1 MGSIPLDG
9 VPRGILLGVA
19 RHPGVGWGASRGHP
33 GWLLAWVQR
42 NSMVWFSVRES
53 ALMGACFSKRGKAS
67 SPAEVA
73 SNVSLTNNSAV
84 TEEGKKKKPEPPEK
98 SPVITV
104 KKKSS
109 IAEEKDTKEED
120 IPVKNS
126 SNHEE
131 KEGTKASFPG
141 TGPLRTSS
149 CTREELDAILIQ
161 CGRLSRNSSGKA
173 TNEMVGSGQ
182 PCSKGSRFDDERK
195 EEGGEEEK
203 LESRPSPSRRT
214 PRRERSGSRERGKSG
229 GRRVSRSPGRR
240 TDGGASPASTC
251 DKPRQQHQ
259 PAKLI
264 SVPATEK
271 CPPFGNAEIEGASL
285 AAERVSTA
293 LSSRSRPSAN
303 NAVMSNK
310 NAQSQSLSRSS
321 STKAGQSPYRRDPMT
336 EINENSLT
344 SMFHRSSE
352 LDKGVSKSMQPPNIH
367 KPGKAEEAIDE
378 VEKLKQRTV
387 KRRSSHDFDNN
398 PAEYN
403 PIAYTAFL
411 LEDIQKR
418 QNQEQRTVFSF
429 PACVSQACSILE
441 TTSDLN
447 SSCSEQRNYELASR
461 GLLVHRSVRDDEPR
475 ESAGSNSLDGN
486 PLELLTSVDSHKE
499 VELEDKVLPVESQ
512 QQNRSWPE
520 PSREQR
526 SRVSSN
532 SSSFTDT
539 AVKAATPMRKKNQR
553 PLQEARQGVG
563 GGNGEFCRRP
573 ISLPVSSTSCRS

>member
-1 MGSIPLDG
+1 MQRKVNYRERKEGGLLELCCSDRQAITEGRFLVLLRSFSIQFFT
-9 VPRGILLGVA
+9 R
-19 RHPGVGWGASRGHP
+19 
-33 GWLLAWVQR
+33 
-42 NSMVWFSVRES
+42 SMVLKCV
-53 ALMGACFSKRGKAS
+53 LMRGKAS
-67 SPAEVA
+67 SPAEMA

-84 TEEGKKKKPEPPEK
+84 TEEGKKKPEPAEK
-98 SPVITV
+98 SPVVTV
-104 KKKSS
+104 KKNSS

-120 IPVKNS
+120 IPLKNS

-131 KEGTKASFPG
+131 EGTKASFPG

-182 PCSKGSRFDDERK
+182 SGSKGSRFDDERK
-195 EEGGEEEK
+195 EEGGEQEK

-251 DKPRQQHQ
+251 DKPRQQQQ
-259 PAKLI
+259 PAKMI

-271 CPPFGNAEIEGASL
+271 CAPFGNAEIEGASL
-285 AAERVSTA
+285 AAESVSTA

-303 NAVMSNK
+303 SAVMSNK

-352 LDKGVSKSMQPPNIH
+352 LDKGVVSKSMQPPNIH
-367 KPGKAEEAIDE
+367 HAKKPGKAEEAVDE

-387 KRRSSHDFDNN
+387 QRRSSHDFDNN

-418 QNQEQRTVFSF
+418 QNQEQSTVFSF
-429 PACVSQACSILE
+429 PACVSKACSILE

-461 GLLVHRSVRDDEPR
+461 GLLVHRSVRDDEPQ

-486 PLELLTSVDSHKE
+486 PLKLQTSVDSHKE
-499 VELEDKVLPVESQ
+499 VELEDKVL
-512 QQNRSWPE
+512 
-520 PSREQR
+520 

-532 SSSFTDT
+532 ASSFTDT

-563 GGNGEFCRRP
+563 VGNGEFGRRP